1 MPRPYNKKPRWACLS
16 GAVLCSGP
24 GIPAFPVYPESL
36 LRRSVCFR
44 NVFAYI
50 FYVWVERPVPKMDNP
65 ELIRRLKIVIIAL
78 ATYLAL
84 C

>member
-24 GIPAFPVYPESL
+24 GLPAFPVYPESL